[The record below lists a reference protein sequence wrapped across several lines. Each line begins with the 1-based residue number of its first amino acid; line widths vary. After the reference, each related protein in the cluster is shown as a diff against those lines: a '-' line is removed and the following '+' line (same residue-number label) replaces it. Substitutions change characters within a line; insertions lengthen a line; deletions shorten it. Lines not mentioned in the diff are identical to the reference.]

1 MGQNRIAFF
10 KSKSLRHKILVTS
23 FFPSNTA
30 LNYSEDLQN
39 QSCEQFTEK
48 MKIIIPRQAQIAMIV
63 YKKFK
68 KLNEIK
74 QMSPYINREI
84 FKSYGTTSHL
94 IVKILIKKK
103 Q

>member
-1 MGQNRIAFF
+1 
-10 KSKSLRHKILVTS
+10 
-23 FFPSNTA
+23 
-30 LNYSEDLQN
+30 
-39 QSCEQFTEK
+39 

-103 Q
+103 